1 MGGYMDYKE
10 VSLDTLNSGAVIE
23 LFNEEWEKL
32 LENIADENVS
42 ADTMRE
48 LRIVIKVKP
57 DKNRQTAKTTVEATT
72 KLAPVKPHES
82 FVLLSG
88 DGGRVN
94 AYVSDPKQ
102 QELEGIGGNVVE
114 MKGVQKHG

>member
-1 MGGYMDYKE
+1 MDYKK
-10 VSLDTLNSGAVIE
+10 VSLDTLNSGAVID

-32 LENIADENVS
+32 LENIADENTKS
-42 ADTMRE
+42 DGQRE
-48 LRIVIKVKP
+48 VRIVIKVKP
-57 DKNRQTAKTTVEATT
+57 DKNRQSAKTTVEATT

-88 DGGRVN
+88 EGGKVN
-94 AYVSDPKQ
+94 AYVSDPRQ
-102 QELEGIGGNVVE
+102 QELEGIEGNVVE